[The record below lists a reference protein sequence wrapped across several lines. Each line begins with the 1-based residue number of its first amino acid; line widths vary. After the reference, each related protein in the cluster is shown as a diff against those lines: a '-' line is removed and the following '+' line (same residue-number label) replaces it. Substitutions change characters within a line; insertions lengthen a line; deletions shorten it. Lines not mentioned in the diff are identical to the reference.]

1 MEQKSI
7 TLKRGQVKGI
17 YEYFAS
23 QLQQEGKT
31 AEFSYLI
38 YKNAETLAQEY
49 ANIVNTIYD
58 ENRDI
63 KYKTF
68 MQEDQALLI
77 KYADRDE
84 QGNPITTENG
94 GFKITEQ
101 LAEYKQELQKHY
113 DDNKAMLEEREQKI
127 KESVQFLNVPVEF
140 NLLVMPV
147 SHFPDTTAPVIVGTF
162 AVV

>member
-1 MEQKSI
+1 M
-7 TLKRGQVKGI
+7 
-17 YEYFAS
+17 
-23 QLQQEGKT
+23 QQEGKT

-68 MQEDQALLI
+68 MQESEALLI

-101 LAEYKQELQKHY
+101 VAEYKQEAQKHY
-113 DDNKAMLEEREQKI
+113 DDNKEMLDERQQKI
-127 KESVQFLNVPVEF
+127 QESVQFLEVPLEF
-140 NLLVMPV
+140 SLIVMPIAK
-147 SHFPDTTAPVIVGTF
+147 FPDKTAPAIVGIF
-162 AVV
+162 SEV

>member
-68 MQEDQALLI
+68 MQENQALLI

-84 QGNPITTENG
+84 QGNPITSENG

-101 LAEYKQELQKHY
+101 IAEYKQESQKQF

-127 KESVQFLNVPVEF
+127 QESVQFLEVPLEF
-140 NLLVMPV
+140 SLLVMPITK
-147 SHFPDTTAPVIVGTF
+147 FPDKTAPSIVGLF
-162 AVV
+162 GVC

>member
-1 MEQKSI
+1 M
-7 TLKRGQVKGI
+7 
-17 YEYFAS
+17 
-23 QLQQEGKT
+23 QQEGKT

-49 ANIVNTIYD
+49 ANIANTIYD

-68 MQEDQALLI
+68 MQESDALLI

-101 LAEYKQELQKHY
+101 VAEYKQEAQKHY
-113 DDNKAMLEEREQKI
+113 DDNKEMLEERQQKI
-127 KESVQFLNVPVEF
+127 QESVQFLEVPLEF
-140 NLLVMPV
+140 SVIVMPIAK
-147 SHFPDTTAPVIVGTF
+147 FPDKTAPAIVGIF
-162 AVV
+162 GV

>member
-1 MEQKSI
+1 MEQKTI

-31 AEFSYLI
+31 AEFSYFI

-68 MQEDQALLI
+68 MQESEALLI

-101 LAEYKQELQKHY
+101 VAEYKQEAQKHY
-113 DDNKAMLEEREQKI
+113 DDNKEMLDERQQKI
-127 KESVQFLNVPVEF
+127 QESVQFLEVPLEF
-140 NLLVMPV
+140 SLIVMPITK
-147 SHFPDTTAPVIVGTF
+147 FPDKTAPAIVGIF
-162 AVV
+162 GV

>member
-58 ENRDI
+58 ESRDI
-63 KYKTF
+63 KYKVF
-68 MQEDQALLI
+68 LQESQNLLI

-84 QGNPITTENG
+84 QGNPITTDNG

-101 LAEYKQELQKHY
+101 IAEYKQESQKHF
-113 DDNKAMLEEREQKI
+113 DDNAAMLEEREQKI
-127 KESVQFLNVPVEF
+127 KESVQFLDVPLEF
-140 NLLVMPV
+140 SLIVMPIAK
-147 SHFPDTTAPVIVGTF
+147 FPDKTAPVIVGIF
-162 AVV
+162 GV